1 MKNQHL
7 KKPNGVDNSLPS
19 YKIKSLSTKKDSNLK
34 SFQLPFSLLLRRTW
48 NLYNCCEAAQTN
60 KYYIDEAN
68 ISIISNPANSIPIK
82 VDDQIFN
89 NISQA
94 SSHFGVSL
102 ATIRA

>member
-1 MKNQHL
+1 MKNQPS
-7 KKPNGVDNSLPS
+7 KKSNGVDNSLPS
-19 YKIKSLSTKKDSNLK
+19 YKIKSLPTSCVSNLK
-34 SFQLPFSLLLRRTW
+34 SFQLPFRFNAFFQPGIYAIVNT
-48 NLYNCCEAAQTN
+48 QTN